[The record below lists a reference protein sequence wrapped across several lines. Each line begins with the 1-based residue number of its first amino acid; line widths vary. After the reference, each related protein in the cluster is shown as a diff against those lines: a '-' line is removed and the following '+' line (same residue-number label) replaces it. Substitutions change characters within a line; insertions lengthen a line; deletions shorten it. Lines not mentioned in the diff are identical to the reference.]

1 MGEHLHGINLH
12 LSAYPPVS
20 DIESLI
26 KTAIKSM
33 NFFIRNSTIKFV
45 FPCNKE
51 KKNTKAKKNISEL
64 FSMVK
69 GELKKISFGGILK
82 KFKTKKNDKFSNV
95 KLECMTYQKNNFDT
109 DAALL
114 LIDSCLESLKQ
125 NIES

>member
-64 FSMVK
+64 C
-69 GELKKISFGGILK
+69 LQYN
-82 KFKTKKNDKFSNV
+82 TKVLVLLIWK
-95 KLECMTYQKNNFDT
+95 C
-109 DAALL
+109 AALL
-114 LIDSCLESLKQ
+114 KKVIVETYCTVSITNLDKLYLAMLVWF
-125 NIES
+125 